1 MRERETERERERE
14 RISIYIYY
22 IVKWQDYKNTLVLYE
37 IEKKEKKT
45 LKDDIIKMPYIT
57 ILEPN

>member
-1 MRERETERERERE
+1 M
-14 RISIYIYY
+14 SIYIYY